1 MKTNQGKIDR
11 VFRIVV
17 GVVLV
22 AAGFSAA
29 GWAAIILWVIG
40 GILLITGI
48 TGFCGIYA
56 LFGFDTC
63 KKKD

>member
-1 MKTNQGKIDR
+1 MKKNEGAIDR
-11 VFRIVV
+11 VFRIIV

-22 AAGFSAA
+22 AAGFSTVGRAA
-29 GWAAIILWVIG
+29 VILWIVG

-56 LFGFDTC
+56 LFGMDTC